1 MSSEILFAII
11 ELFLYFTLGILA
23 AMSHFI
29 KDEEIEKWSNFITK
43 WIYPLYIFKTL
54 ITGLDEAQL
63 FQLWPLPIIGS
74 GIMIVGAL
82 LGLAT
87 FWALKNKEEKLI
99 RSYINISAMNNFA
112 FLPIIIVER
121 LWGSEGLA
129 QFFIMLLGM
138 YATYWTLGVLIYG
151 SQGGLQILK
160 RVFNPTFVAILLGLT
175 IKLAKLDKFIP
186 ELFITFSSKL
196 SASSVPLILTLI
208 GANLFYSI
216 KRFKKENIWNLFY
229 FTILRNIVFP
239 AILIGILMLLPISEL
254 MFKISLIVAVM
265 PSSTMSTVLARIY
278 NGDADFTAQC
288 AVTTHLLSLVSVPLW
303 LLVLGF

>member
-1 MSSEILFAII
+1 MSNEILFAII
-11 ELFLYFTLGILA
+11 ELFLYFALGILA
-23 AMSHFI
+23 AATHFI
-29 KDEEIEKWSNFITK
+29 KDDEIDKWSNFITK

-54 ITGLDEAQL
+54 VTGLNGNQL
-63 FQLWPLPIIGS
+63 FQLWPLPLIGS
-74 GIMIVGAL
+74 GIMIVGAI

-87 FWALKNKEEKLI
+87 FWALKNKDEKLI

-151 SQGGLQILK
+151 GSGGIEIIK
-160 RVFNPTFVAILLGLT
+160 RIFNPTFVAILLGSA
-175 IKLAKLDKFIP
+175 IKLSNLDRFIP
-186 ELFITFSSKL
+186 ELFITFSGKL

-239 AILIGILMLLPISEL
+239 AILILLLQLLPISQL

-278 NGDADFTAQC
+278 NGDADFTAQS

-303 LLVLGF
+303 LLALGF